1 MMLIL
6 RSFILF
12 FMLLLMVPA
21 ARAQNCTTLGQNPS
35 TAFPVCG
42 TAVFSQSTVPICGNR
57 RVPGPCSNAL
67 IADKNPFWYRFTCF
81 TSGTLGF
88 VITPTNLSDDY
99 DWQLFD
105 ITGRNPDDVYN
116 DAGMF
121 VACNWSGEG
130 GKTGASSAGGSLVVC
145 DGFGKPLWSS
155 MPLIQQGRTYLLLI
169 SHFTNSQ
176 SGYSLEFTGGTANI
190 TDPANPGMLFA
201 RSNCA
206 GSQVRLKLNKKLK
219 CNSISADGS
228 EFFINGSP
236 VLVNGADGFNC
247 NAGFDTDSITLTL
260 NQPLPPGNYQ
270 LKIRNGGDGNTIK
283 DNCDRLIPVGD
294 SVPLIVLPVVP
305 TPMDSLS
312 PVGCA
317 PNILRLVFKRDI
329 QCNSV
334 AADGSDF
341 FITGTS
347 PVTIAGAAGVCT
359 NGVSSVI
366 EVRLSNP
373 IYTQGSFQIHL
384 RRGSDGNTIID
395 ECNRET
401 PPGAMLPFTTAD
413 TVSADF
419 NYTIAYGC
427 KKDTVSFFHNGAN
440 NVNQWFWIF
449 DRNGFSSLQNPRSIF
464 GEFGYKRISLRV
476 SNGVCSDS
484 LTKIIHLDNE
494 LDARLT
500 GPEFICPQEL
510 AIFKDTSI
518 GHIAA
523 WQWNFGNGNTSTAKI
538 PPPQTYSPPFFSNE
552 QKYRIWLTVTDSFNC
567 RDSAFVEVLA
577 VGNCYI
583 SVPSAF
589 TPNGDGV
596 NDYLYPMNAYKA
608 IALDFRIFNRWGQL
622 VFKTTD
628 FRKQWDG
635 TIRGQIQQP
644 DTYVWYLNYV
654 HKETGKRFNLKGTTV
669 LIR

>member
-1 MMLIL
+1 MMLHL
-6 RSFILF
+6 RSFF
-12 FMLLLMVPA
+12 VLLALLALVKFA
-21 ARAQNCTTLGQNPS
+21 DAQSCTTLGQNPS

-42 TAVFSQSTVPICGNR
+42 TAVFSQTTVPICGNR
-57 RVPGPCSNAL
+57 RVPGPCASD
-67 IADKNPFWYRFTCF
+67 IVTDKNPFYYRFTCF

-88 VITPTNLSDDY
+88 VIRPNNLADDY

-105 ITGRNPDDVYN
+105 ITGRNADDIFN
-116 DAGMF
+116 DASMF
-121 VACNWSGEG
+121 VACNWSGESG
-130 GKTGASSAGGSLVVC
+130 RTGASSAGSSLVVC
-145 DGFGKPLWSS
+145 AGYGRPLWSS
-155 MPLIQQGRTYLLLI
+155 MPFIQQGRTYLLLI

-176 SGYSLEFTGGTANI
+176 SGYSLEFAGGTASI
-190 TDPANPGMLFA
+190 TDPREPAMQTA
-201 RSNCA
+201 RANCA
-206 GSQVRLKLNKKLK
+206 GNQVRLKLNKKLK
-219 CNSISADGS
+219 CNSISANGS
-228 EFFINGSP
+228 EFFIAGSP
-236 VLVNGADGFNC
+236 VQVTNTSGFNC
-247 NAGFDTDSITLTL
+247 SNAFDTDSVTLTL
-260 NQPLPPGNYQ
+260 DQSLPPGTYQ
-270 LKIRNGGDGNTIK
+270 LKIRNGSDGNTIK

-294 SVPLIVLPVVP
+294 SVPLVILPVAP

-317 PNILRLVFKRDI
+317 PNVLRLVFKRDI
-329 QCNSV
+329 QCSSV

-341 FITGTS
+341 FVTGTA

-359 NGVSSVI
+359 DGVSSVI
-366 EVRLSNP
+366 EVRLNAP
-373 IYTQGSFQIHL
+373 VYTQGSFQIHL

-419 NYTIAYGC
+419 SYNIAYGC
-427 KKDTVSFFHNGAN
+427 KYDTVSFFHNGAN
-440 NVNQWFWIF
+440 NVNQWFWVF
-449 DRNGFSSLQNPRSIF
+449 DRNGFSSQQNPRSIF
-464 GEFGYKRISLRV
+464 NEFGYKRISLRV

-484 LTKIIHLDNE
+484 FTRIIHLDNV

-500 GPEFICPQEL
+500 GPEFICPQEQ

-518 GHIAA
+518 GHIAS
-523 WQWNFGNGNTSTAKI
+523 WQWNFGNGNTSSSRI
-538 PPPQTYSPPFFSNE
+538 PPPQTYAAPFFSNE
-552 QKYRIWLTVTDSFNC
+552 QKYRVWLTVTDSFNC
-567 RDSAFVEVLA
+567 RDSAFTEVLA

-583 SVPSAF
+583 SVPGAF

-608 IALDFRIFNRWGQL
+608 VDLDFRIFNRWGQL
-622 VFKTTD
+622 VFKTND
-628 FRKQWDG
+628 FRQKWDG
-635 TIRGQIQQP
+635 TIRGQIQSP
-644 DTYVWYLNYV
+644 DTYVWYLNYT